1 MLQPP
6 GTNRRHRST
15 WGVHG
20 VLLLLISVCA
30 LLAPLAAGSD
40 SGQGPTDPGLPS
52 SQELPEDYWYQGNR
66 VEVEVITDD
75 ADVRLM
81 ESWEVDSPG
90 FPEWFPAERRF
101 FVRRWTSDSTS
112 WVSPNSPTSAMPR
125 PPALRGPRACG
136 CLNSRQQP
144 VAVYGEQEHLR
155 QWTWLPDWYDSE
167 APWRAFAPGIWNG
180 MGPCPR
186 LGLSSVLHRLPT
198 YLVDEEDDEWHHLV
212 EEARREMEA
221 QQNVDEN
228 LATALF
234 TTAGIDSLPRIDRLI
249 FHGAADLTLLHN
261 RWAAWV
267 YSILSRRARLIYE
280 VIARFAHRA
289 LAIRYPGMLSRLA
302 RLQYFG
308 GNCPVCA
315 WFDDPVRYADIIRQY
330 ILWGIP
336 VYYRWDRQHDAML
349 FLADLAP
356 APPQGPSTV
365 VIKAPPLTPRRARP
379 EGGNAAPRRVRRQLH
394 WNTERTPPS
403 SVIAEQLVFIDDT
416 TMHHLLGHNPER
428 QSRNERMPPLTAE
441 EEANSSS
448 SEEPDTQE
456 ISTGELRSLASMPS
470 AAEWPE
476 LSNGYLL
483 DSGASVHFEAGHIEL
498 VMPGV
503 PGSWGGPEDTRSA
516 IRSARLPLAARIAS
530 PSLDAPSMDLLAAGP
545 AYPSLHDFLLDPS
558 PHEPFLPTPRP
569 ELDERCRAREIR
581 SHADFVAYCLQRY
594 MSFHT
599 LSTRIRDEAAAPGV
613 NPESLHRVP
622 PQLRIHAD
630 TPSTLRLDIWA
641 RGVREVLSRPH
652 VRAALTQGGLLAR
665 LAVWAGLTEA
675 HVLGGPSSL
684 VRTLGA
690 PRSYEFPHLG
700 LRGPLVDDYFT
711 EEEVATLIGA
721 VVDGS
726 SNAIGPTLWPT
737 PVTLGNNW
745 WQGQWTD
752 AHEEWFTAHL
762 RSLLR
767 QRLMP
772 QLRPAHE
779 WRRFLRDQDFRMNGG
794 RRQGRNG

>member
-1 MLQPP
+1 MLHTP
-6 GTNRRHRST
+6 GDPHRRRLDWSASRA
-15 WGVHG
+15 
-20 VLLLLISVCA
+20 LLLFLCFCA
-30 LLAPLAAGSD
+30 LLVQLAAGAD
-40 SGQGPTDPGLPS
+40 PGQGPTNPSPPS
-52 SQELPEDYWYQGNR
+52 SQELPEDYWYQGAR

-81 ESWEVDSPG
+81 ESWEVDSPE
-90 FPEWFPAERRF
+90 FPEWFPTERRF

-125 PPALRGPRACG
+125 PPPLRGPRACR
-136 CLNSRQQP
+136 CLNSQQQP
-144 VAVYGEQEHLR
+144 VAIYGEQEHQR
-155 QWTWLPDWYDSE
+155 QWTWLPDWYDAE
-167 APWRAFAPGIWNG
+167 APWQAFAPGIWNG

-186 LGLSSVLHRLPT
+186 LGLNSVLHRLPT
-198 YLVDEEDDEWHHLV
+198 YLVDEEDDEWHHLI
-212 EEARREMEA
+212 EDARREMEA

-234 TTAGIDSLPRIDRLI
+234 TAAGIDSLPKIDRLI

-261 RWAAWV
+261 HWAAWV
-267 YSILSRRARLIYE
+267 YSILARRARLIYE

-289 LAIRYPGMLSRLA
+289 LTLRYPGMLSRLA

-308 GNCPVCA
+308 GNCPVGA
-315 WFDDPVRYADIIRQY
+315 WFDDPVRYADTIRQY

-356 APPQGPSTV
+356 APPQGPSTI
-365 VIKAPPLTPRRARP
+365 VIKAPPLTPRRARI

-403 SVIAEQLVFIDDT
+403 SVFADQPVFVDDT
-416 TMHHLLGHNPER
+416 TMHHLLGHNPDHQPRHEPP
-428 QSRNERMPPLTAE
+428 PPLAAE
-441 EEANSSS
+441 EASSES
-448 SEEPDTQE
+448 SEELETEELTTD
-456 ISTGELRSLASMPS
+456 GLRSLGSTLS

-483 DSGASVHFEAGHIEL
+483 DSGASVHFEGGHIEL

-503 PGSWGGPEDTRSA
+503 PNSWGGPEDTRSA
-516 IRSARLPLAARIAS
+516 IRLSRLPLAARLSS
-530 PSLDAPSMDLLAAGP
+530 PALDAPSMDLPAAGP
-545 AYPSLHDFLLDPS
+545 AYPALQDFLLDPAQ
-558 PHEPFLPTPRP
+558 PDRFLPTPRP
-569 ELDERCRAREIR
+569 VRGDWYFVPEETNVQARQELDERCRAREIR

-599 LSTRIRDEAAAPGV
+599 LSTRVRDEPLAPGTT
-613 NPESLHRVP
+613 PESLHRVP
-622 PQLRIHAD
+622 SQLRIHAD
-630 TPSTLRLDIWA
+630 TPPMLRLDIWA
-641 RGVREVLSRPH
+641 RG
-652 VRAALTQGGLLAR
+652 A
-665 LAVWAGLTEA
+665 
-675 HVLGGPSSL
+675 

-690 PRSYEFPHLG
+690 PRTYKFPHLG
-700 LRGPLVDDYFT
+700 LRGPLVDDYLT

-721 VVDGS
+721 VADGS
-726 SNAIGPTLWPT
+726 SNVIGPTLWPA
-737 PVTLGNNW
+737 PLALGNNW
-745 WQGQWTD
+745 WQGRWTD

-779 WRRFLRDQDFRMNGG
+779 WRRILRDQDFRTNGSK
-794 RRQGRNG
+794 RQGRNG